1 MPNQRRVTRRL
12 GLQALLAAAVTVP
25 LSSAAIT
32 TSSASAVSA
41 AGSRARRVATLAA
54 PARPAP
60 RLDVMTFNLRYAGTA
75 EPNSWADRRPV
86 MAELLRRAQPQIM
99 GTQEGLYQQLRDID
113 SDLGPHYDWVG
124 TGREGGSRD
133 ESTAVYYDLR
143 RLEPLEHYTFWLSD
157 TPEVIRSNTWGAAF
171 PRIVTWVRF
180 RDLADDGREFYVAN
194 THFDQ
199 KSQYA
204 RERSA
209 TLLVKRIAEFDRR
222 LPVVVT
228 GDFNAY
234 AHRNRAYDTLVDS
247 GLVDTWDAAEHRGP
261 QYATFHGYHRLKP
274 DGDRIDWILTSP
286 GVTTHRATMDT
297 FSMHG
302 QFPSDHL
309 PVQVSLSLR

>member
-12 GLQALLAAAVTVP
+12 GLKVLLAAAVTVP
-25 LSSAAIT
+25 LSSAAISA
-32 TSSASAVSA
+32 SSASSTPSGTLRAGRAIPSA
-41 AGSRARRVATLAA
+41 PPRRAH
-54 PARPAP
+54 
-60 RLDVMTFNLRYAGTA
+60 RLDVMTFNLRYAGAA

-86 MAELLRRAQPQIM
+86 MRELLHRAHPQVI

-113 SDLGPHYDWVG
+113 TDLGPHYDWIG

-133 ESTAVYYDLR
+133 ESTAIYYDIR
-143 RLEPLEHYTFWLSD
+143 RLAPVEHYTFWLSD
-157 TPEVIRSNTWGAAF
+157 TPEVIRSNTWNAAF
-171 PRIVTWVRF
+171 PRIVTWIRF

-209 TLLVKRIAEFDRR
+209 TLLTQRIAEFDPT

-228 GDFNAY
+228 GDFNAA
-234 AHRNRAYDTLVDS
+234 AHENPAYDTLVDS
-247 GLVDTWDAAEHRGP
+247 GLVDAWDAAERRSTLFG
-261 QYATFHGYHRLKP
+261 TFHGYHRLKR

-286 GVTTHRATMDT
+286 GVATHQATIDT

-309 PVQVSLSLR
+309 PVQASLSLR